1 LVDIIITRSNSV
13 IYDPRV
19 RKTARSLSKRY
30 SISILGWNRDRV
42 SKKEL
47 TDNYI
52 VDLKLFNLKSPPI
65 GKWYV
70 IAYWPLFW
78 MWILIN
84 LFVYRPKVVHACD
97 LDTVLPCYIYKLIFR
112 KRFVFDAYER
122 YAMAY
127 FPYFP
132 LKLKALYSLVNLFE
146 ELFSKKADVLIVV
159 NEKALRTFRRT
170 PKYCAIIMNC
180 PEDYTIGKTKSEYN
194 DVFTLVFTGAIVRNR
209 GFEPIIA
216 AIKDLNDVEF
226 VVAGKVIHKEL
237 LDQMQVLSNVTY
249 KGFLSNEDVLALEG
263 HSDAMVVLYDSKVP
277 QNDFVSPNKF
287 FEAMMFR
294 VPIITNLAPELI
306 NDEVGCGI
314 IVDYNNVNQIREAI
328 VRLRD
333 NKELCRRL
341 GNNGRNAYLQ
351 KYNWKIMEEEL
362 YKIYKYLLG
371 Y

>member
-1 LVDIIITRSNSV
+1 
-13 IYDPRV
+13 
-19 RKTARSLSKRY
+19 
-30 SISILGWNRDRV
+30 
-42 SKKEL
+42 
-47 TDNYI
+47 
-52 VDLKLFNLKSPPI
+52 
-65 GKWYV
+65 
-70 IAYWPLFW
+70 
-78 MWILIN
+78 
-84 LFVYRPKVVHACD
+84 
-97 LDTVLPCYIYKLIFR
+97 
-112 KRFVFDAYER
+112 
-122 YAMAY
+122 
-127 FPYFP
+127 
-132 LKLKALYSLVNLFE
+132 
-146 ELFSKKADVLIVV
+146 
-159 NEKALRTFRRT
+159 
-170 PKYCAIIMNC
+170 MNC

-263 HSDAMVVLYDSKVP
+263 HSDAMVVLYDPKVP

-294 VPIITNLAPELI
+294 VPIITNLVPELI